1 MSGGTRVQDVVIRL
15 GASALSGLLAEPDEA
30 PRGLILA
37 LHGGGARAA
46 YWHSPVDPG
55 AGLLELGA
63 RLGWRVLAV
72 DRPGYGKSAD
82 PSRPGL
88 SAQDQGAVLDEALAA
103 VGEPGSPVV
112 VAGHSLGA
120 IVAAR
125 LAAAGRPRG
134 LVAVALGG
142 LPLAYTRAQA
152 VRMARADVSGPVM
165 RRAPGEARA
174 DPAIWFG
181 PAGSWDPGLAQ
192 HRRELVTRTPTAEFL
207 DAREAPSTLPGVL
220 SRIAVPTQFA
230 VAEHERTAASA
241 RVLLAAARRALPASG
256 NDVFMVRDSGHNL
269 FLGRAARGYHLR
281 LLAFAEASLTVRI
294 NKSTLLLYLWQ

>member
-1 MSGGTRVQDVVIRL
+1 MIRL
-15 GASALSGLLAEPDEA
+15 GASALSGLLAEPDDV

-55 AGLLELGA
+55 SGLLELGA

-72 DRPGYGKSAD
+72 DRPGYGASAD
-82 PSRPGL
+82 ASRPGL
-88 SAQDQGAVLDEALAA
+88 PAHAQGAVLEEALAA
-103 VGEPGSPVV
+103 VGVADGAVV
-112 VAGHSLGA
+112 LVGHSLGA

-125 LAAAGRPRG
+125 LAAAARPRG

-152 VRMARADVSGPVM
+152 ARMARADVSGPVM
-165 RRAPGEARA
+165 KRAPGEARA
-174 DPAIWFG
+174 DPATWFG
-181 PAGSWDPGLAQ
+181 PAGSWDPGLAG
-192 HRRELVTRTPTAEFL
+192 HRRELVARTPTAEFL
-207 DAREAPSTLPGVL
+207 DAREAPSTLPAVL

-241 RVLLAAARRALPASG
+241 RVLLATARRALPDAG
-256 NDVFMVRDSGHNL
+256 NDVFMVRNSGHNL
-269 FLGRAARGYHLR
+269 SLGRAARGYHLR
-281 LLAFAEASLTVRI
+281 LLAFVEASLTAGT
-294 NKSTLLLYLWQ
+294 NKFTLLLYVRQ